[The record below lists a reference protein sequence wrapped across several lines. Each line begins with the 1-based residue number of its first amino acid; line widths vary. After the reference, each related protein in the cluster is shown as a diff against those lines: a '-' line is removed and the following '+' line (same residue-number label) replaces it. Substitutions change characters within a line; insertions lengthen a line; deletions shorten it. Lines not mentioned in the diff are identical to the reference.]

1 MKSIGKGNLATQK
14 FRSVICSEEC
24 MFRMAFIV
32 LMKCCAEVKLLEEY
46 EASRAIED
54 ESLSELFEH
63 WQGLQVGFPMYFFVV
78 YAFCTNMLSIPWD
91 TLMSL

>member
-1 MKSIGKGNLATQK
+1 MQSISKGNLSTQK

-24 MFRMAFIV
+24 MFRTAFIV

-54 ESLSELFEH
+54 ESLSELFDH
-63 WQGLQVGFPMYFFVV
+63 WQGLQVGFPMYFSVV